1 MIVIKGFVENAKYL
15 SNNYR
20 TIAPFGEFGVNS
32 KTYSKNLYMYQN
44 TLDTNLTFTS
54 CSVVNDSTGVIESSI
69 DTLVLKQINVISNFI
84 YQQATTKQT
93 TRDEVILF
101 KTIMDNFG
109 HIIRFVKIGNI
120 INNVY
125 IFIPESLEW
134 ETVINNKTYLIRI
147 WFTNNSFSE
156 QYDDYEITVI
166 PPIEHLDDFFLPEAL
181 LKKKLEAGNDVIQ
194 MEKVQVARDLF
205 PETMLKAEMYDF
217 HSKITQEVMFSTTW
231 HILIYGIA
239 GNDIDKIKEAIC
251 DYILSNSTHTR
262 DDWVKILPE
271 LFKHNEFVIIPR
283 WDLYAIPDRVVTAGV
298 HSSLLSTYDSNVLI
312 TDWLQNATPV
322 KYAPLYL
329 SRNLQTF
336 THPYKNLGILA
347 IGNPEN
353 KQNIFKLSDLVPDY
367 ISVSSTSID
376 FNRMSNDTMNVSKVI
391 SELIIL
397 AETARRY
404 TSLPN
409 KVSRVIRDTKMYLV
423 KKVNGFNILVA
434 CKNNFVTFTDER

>member
-69 DTLVLKQINVISNFI
+69 NTLVLKQIDVISNFI

>member
-181 LKKKLEAGNDVIQ
+181 LKKKLEAENDVIQ

-231 HILIYGIA
+231 HVLIYGIA

-312 TDWLQNATPV
+312 TDWLQNAKPV

>member
-69 DTLVLKQINVISNFI
+69 NTLVLKQIDVISNFI

-312 TDWLQNATPV
+312 TDWLQNAKPV

-397 AETARRY
+397 AETTRRY

>member
-1 MIVIKGFVENAKYL
+1 MIVIKGFVENDKYL

-20 TIAPFGEFGVNS
+20 TIAPFGEFSVNS
-32 KTYSKNLYMYQN
+32 KTYSKNLYMYKN
-44 TLDTNLTFTS
+44 TINSDLTFTS
-54 CSVVNDSTGVIESSI
+54 CSVFDDANGNVETTINS
-69 DTLVLKQINVISNFI
+69 LVLKQIDIISEFI
-84 YQQATTKQT
+84 YHEATTKQT
-93 TRDEVILF
+93 TRDEVVLF

-125 IFIPESLEW
+125 IFIPEFLEW
-134 ETVINNKTYLIRI
+134 ETIINNKTYLIRI

-156 QYDDYEITVI
+156 QYDDFEITVI
-166 PPIEHLDDFFLPEAL
+166 PPIERLDDFFLPEAL
-181 LKKKLEAGNDVIQ
+181 LKKKVEVENDTSQ
-194 MEKVQVARDLF
+194 MEKVQLARELF

-217 HSKITQEVMFSTTW
+217 HSKNTQEVMFSTTW
-231 HILIYGIA
+231 HVLIYGIA

-251 DYILSNSTHTR
+251 SYILNNSTHTR
-262 DDWVKILPE
+262 DEWVKILPE

-298 HSSLLSTYDSNVLI
+298 HSALLSTYESGFLV
-312 TDWLQNATPV
+312 TEWLQNATHV
-322 KYAPLYL
+322 KYPALHL

-336 THPYKNLGILA
+336 THPYKNLGILV

-353 KQNIFKLSDLVPDY
+353 KQNIFKLSDFIPDY

-376 FNRMSNDTMNVSKVI
+376 FNRMSNDTMNISKVI

-397 AETARRY
+397 SETTRRY

-409 KVSRVIRDTKMYLV
+409 KVSRVIRDGKMYLV
-423 KKVNGFNILVA
+423 KKVNGFNMLVA

>member
-69 DTLVLKQINVISNFI
+69 NTLVLKQIDVISNFI

-262 DDWVKILPE
+262 DEWVKILPE

-312 TDWLQNATPV
+312 TDWLQNAKPV

-397 AETARRY
+397 AETTRRY